1 MAHKA
6 IDDHME
12 GQQPGY
18 SNLGTNPENKEAF
31 CEVSIHVTLYKKASQ
46 FANIHYYRNE
56 TETRQRN
63 QLDNEVAR
71 NKDGSMPPARTAEH
85 HAISEFLQIVQF
97 TTEIPGRRKEVW
109 DGLSRTM
116 VKRKARNKKA
126 NRTFMMKEGDFDVDG
141 FAEAMYDNVSPVG
154 NSEGDSKGD
163 KDVELPEAFYGNM
176 TNDNDSDEPEEQI
189 NGTTFS
195 QNVADRGEVEI
206 TTGRQTN
213 IKIRRAAVNK
223 LAFKDI
229 VAEGRRRL
237 EKKNLHV
244 VRYRSFERENRKRKL
259 DYEVYDEI
267 SKFLDGVNES
277 MEDEIELGKLKRMKY
292 DMLSS

>member
-1 MAHKA
+1 
-6 IDDHME
+6 
-12 GQQPGY
+12 
-18 SNLGTNPENKEAF
+18 
-31 CEVSIHVTLYKKASQ
+31 
-46 FANIHYYRNE
+46 
-56 TETRQRN
+56 
-63 QLDNEVAR
+63 
-71 NKDGSMPPARTAEH
+71 
-85 HAISEFLQIVQF
+85 
-97 TTEIPGRRKEVW
+97 
-109 DGLSRTM
+109 
-116 VKRKARNKKA
+116 
-126 NRTFMMKEGDFDVDG
+126 MMKESDFDMDG
-141 FAEAMYDNVSPVG
+141 FAEAMYDSNVSPVG
-154 NSEGDSKGD
+154 NAEGDGDGD

-213 IKIRRAAVNK
+213 IKIRRAAVNE

-244 VRYRSFERENRKRKL
+244 VRYRGFERENRKRKL